1 MSFRQ
6 NSSQQM
12 SFSNTLYGLTDREK
26 KALEHSW
33 AKVFADDVFPAINE
47 KPLAVLYSDKASRPN
62 APVNVIIGAMILK
75 ELFDLSDD
83 DVVEN
88 LMLDPRYQYALHTM
102 DFEEQPLSDK
112 SLSRFRIRCYDYEQ
126 THGIDLY
133 HDCIKDLSASIAKM
147 MKISGKIRRM
157 DSLMV
162 EANIRKLSRME
173 LIYTCIAKLV
183 TYLHKNGKDD
193 LIGHMA
199 HYYEPDDFNRV
210 IYHSKS
216 TDADER
222 MDVLLKDADILLERC
237 GSSFDDVTEYQL
249 FTRCLSDQ
257 TVAEDGKRR
266 LKTKAD
272 DIGSGILQN
281 PSDPDACYREKA
293 GKVHR
298 GYVANVE
305 ESVDENGSVVSDYQF
320 DRNTKSDSA
329 MLKEHLSG
337 MEKQAEKTVIITDG
351 AYSGEENRA
360 LAESRNVELVTTDLT
375 GRDVDTVLGAFEF
388 NEDGTKVLRCPAGH
402 EPKSCSCNKQN
413 GQCVISFDR
422 SLCAACP
429 FKEHC
434 HPKIYKKVSRMV
446 ISKNTAAR
454 ARLKAGMQ
462 TEEFRQY
469 SRLRNG
475 VETIPSILK
484 NRYHVDR
491 MPVRRKIRCKF
502 FFGSKI
508 GALNFKKLF
517 RFRMNTGHY
526 AQNPVLG

>member
-1 MSFRQ
+1 
-6 NSSQQM
+6 
-12 SFSNTLYGLTDREK
+12 
-26 KALEHSW
+26 
-33 AKVFADDVFPAINE
+33 
-47 KPLAVLYSDKASRPN
+47 
-62 APVNVIIGAMILK
+62 
-75 ELFDLSDD
+75 
-83 DVVEN
+83 
-88 LMLDPRYQYALHTM
+88 
-102 DFEEQPLSDK
+102 
-112 SLSRFRIRCYDYEQ
+112 
-126 THGIDLY
+126 
-133 HDCIKDLSASIAKM
+133 
-147 MKISGKIRRM
+147 
-157 DSLMV
+157 
-162 EANIRKLSRME
+162 
-173 LIYTCIAKLV
+173 
-183 TYLHKNGKDD
+183 
-193 LIGHMA
+193 
-199 HYYEPDDFNRV
+199 
-210 IYHSKS
+210 
-216 TDADER
+216 
-222 MDVLLKDADILLERC
+222 
-237 GSSFDDVTEYQL
+237 
-249 FTRCLSDQ
+249 
-257 TVAEDGKRR
+257 
-266 LKTKAD
+266 
-272 DIGSGILQN
+272 
-281 PSDPDACYREKA
+281 
-293 GKVHR
+293 
-298 GYVANVE
+298 
-305 ESVDENGSVVSDYQF
+305 
-320 DRNTKSDSA
+320 

-337 MEKQAEKTVIITDG
+337 MEKQAEETVIITDG

-360 LAESRNVELVTTDLT
+360 LAESRNVKLVTTDLT

-469 SRLRNG
+469 NRLRNG